1 MATELPSPW
10 RLAEEHPGFPGG
22 PLGDL
27 LTFEGSL
34 TEELT
39 RLGRGDF
46 HLQLI
51 AQDFFPEDATDAL
64 LTHED
69 GERWLPALCRE
80 VLMYVEGYASVAART
95 LVPESTARAQGW
107 LGELGGRSLGHALF
121 ERDDVSR
128 SPFEFTPCTYRGD
141 VVQRILTLAPRAFV
155 GQSGVE
161 QNTLW
166 ARRSHFLVG
175 DHPLLV
181 MEVFLPAAAALV
193 RAMPTVGASR

>member
-1 MATELPSPW
+1 MAEDHT
-10 RLAEEHPGFPGG
+10 GFPVG
-22 PLGDL
+22 PFGDL
-27 LTFEGSL
+27 LSFEGSL

-51 AQDFFPEDATDAL
+51 AQDFFPEDASDAL

-69 GERWLPALCRE
+69 GDCWLPGLCRE
-80 VLMYVEGYASVAART
+80 VLMYVGGSASVAART

-121 ERDDVSR
+121 ERDDVTR
-128 SPFEFTPCTYRGD
+128 SPFEFAPCTYRGD
-141 VVQRILTLAPRAFV
+141 VVQRILSLAPQALEAEH
-155 GQSGVE
+155 SP
-161 QNTLW
+161 LW
-166 ARRSHFLVG
+166 ARRSRFLVG

-181 MEVFLPAAAALV
+181 MEVFLPPASALAH
-193 RAMPTVGASR
+193 AMPTVGASR